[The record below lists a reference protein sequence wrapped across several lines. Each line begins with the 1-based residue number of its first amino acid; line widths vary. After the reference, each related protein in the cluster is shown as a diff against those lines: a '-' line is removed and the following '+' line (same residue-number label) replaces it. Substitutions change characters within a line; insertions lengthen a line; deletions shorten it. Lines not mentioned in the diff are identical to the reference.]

1 MFYSFFKEQKK
12 PKFYDLAYEDA
23 VILNFVIWIEE
34 ASKGAFC

>member
-12 PKFYDLAYEDA
+12 SKFYDLAYEDA